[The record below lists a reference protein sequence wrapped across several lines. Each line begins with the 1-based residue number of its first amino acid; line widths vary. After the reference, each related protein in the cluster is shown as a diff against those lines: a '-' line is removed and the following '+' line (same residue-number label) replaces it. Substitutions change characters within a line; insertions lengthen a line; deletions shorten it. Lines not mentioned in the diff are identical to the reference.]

1 MVNPNV
7 SATIAALR
15 AAAASP
21 SAPAP
26 TEAPTEA
33 PADASP
39 PVAAPPPATAS
50 KMPPP
55 SPPPSVPSAPPTW
68 DDGSVRAP
76 FVAPVPASEL
86 IDAVRRDE
94 LVLHHQPIV
103 DLTTGRT
110 VEVEAL
116 VRWQHPERG
125 LLGPGTFVPQA
136 EVSGEVV
143 DLGRWVLDAG
153 CGQLRR
159 WRDLGIAT
167 DLVLA
172 INISPRQLD
181 EPSLVDDV
189 LGALDRHGLPARALM
204 LEITEGLPVRQGSGA
219 LARIGEL
226 RSHGL
231 GIAVDDFGTGHSWI
245 GSVRRFG
252 IELLKIDRSFVGQIG
267 SPGGI
272 ELMSAMIDLGR
283 AVGARIVAEGIETQ
297 DQLDVLCE
305 LECDYGQGFFL
316 ARPMPAPQLVERLR
330 SEAAP
335 PHRRLRAV

>member
-1 MVNPNV
+1 MTPNV
-7 SATIAALR
+7 DATISALR

-21 SAPAP
+21 DAPAP
-26 TEAPTEA
+26 AVA
-33 PADASP
+33 PAVVP
-39 PVAAPPPATAS
+39 RPRAPS
-50 KMPPP
+50 WP
-55 SPPPSVPSAPPTW
+55 SGPIGP
-68 DDGSVRAP
+68 AP
-76 FVAPVPASEL
+76 FVPPVKASEL
-86 IDAVRRDE
+86 LGAIAHHE

-103 DLTTGRT
+103 DLRTGRI

-143 DLGRWVLDAG
+143 DLGRWVFDTG
-153 CGQLRR
+153 CRQLRR
-159 WRDLGIAT
+159 WREQGLAD

-172 INISPRQLD
+172 VNVSPRQLD

-189 LGALDRHGLPARALM
+189 LDALERHGLPPDALM

-219 LARIGEL
+219 LARIGDL
-226 RSHGL
+226 RAYGL

-252 IELLKIDRSFVGQIG
+252 IEVLKIDRSFVAQIG
-267 SPGGI
+267 AAGGT

-283 AVGARIVAEGIETQ
+283 AVGARVVAEGIETQ
-297 DQLDVLCE
+297 DQLDVLTS
-305 LECDYGQGFFL
+305 LDCDLGQGFFL
-316 ARPMPAPQLVERLR
+316 ARPMVAQDVAARLARELRRPARRLDHG
-330 SEAAP
+330 
-335 PHRRLRAV
+335 HRRGLRAV